1 MLVIRRVGKTG
12 SDYDSYLDDLGMNI
26 YFHLREGSF
35 VNVKGAIMKVNI
47 FSDLNLKVSSSEYG
61 ANISGI
67 NRNAK
72 MEHLAKLIERKFGSV
87 EWGEEGGLHISLQI
101 ELEDDSKAIYFISGG
116 NKGQELCVGMYVQSM
131 NQLQDDELGETIK
144 YIDDWLYEAI
154 SASGLHRLY

>member
-1 MLVIRRVGKTG
+1 MLVIKRVRKTG

-26 YFHLREGSF
+26 CFHLRERSF
-35 VNVKGAIMKVNI
+35 VYVKGAIMKVNI
-47 FSDLNLKVSSSEYG
+47 FSDLNLKVSSCEYG

-72 MEHLAKLIERKFGSV
+72 MEYLAKLIEKKFGPV

-154 SASGLHRLY
+154 SDSGLYRLY